1 MKPLHKV
8 KKSLGQNFL
17 IDKNIINKIIEIGN
31 INKNKSV
38 MEIGAGYGNLT
49 KAIVCMEPKKILA
62 VEKDKKLAFFLRK
75 KFKNYKNLKIINRD
89 ILDIIEEKNFGQNM
103 VVFGNLPY
111 NISTKILAS
120 LIMLKNWPPWYD
132 VLILMFQKEVADRIL
147 AKMQT
152 KEFSRLSVLSNWRL
166 EIKKHFNVSK
176 NCFFPRPKINSTLL
190 SFKPKK
196 NNPFNLKN
204 PKNLEKV
211 TRVLFSNRRKMINK
225 NFNKL
230 FEKKKSIIKNLNI
243 DLNKRPGE
251 LSNEMFY
258 KIAKQYENYPINS
271 FIFFFN
277 FI

>member
-1 MKPLHKV
+1 MKPLLKP

-17 IDKNIINKIIEIGN
+17 IDKNIINKIISIGN
-31 INKNKSV
+31 ISKNKTV
-38 MEIGAGYGNLT
+38 LEIGAGYGNLT
-49 KAIVCMEPKKILA
+49 KAIVCTGPKKILA
-62 VEKDKKLAFFLRK
+62 VEKDKRLAFFLKK
-75 KFKNYKNLKIINRD
+75 KFKNYNNLQIINRD
-89 ILDIIEEKNFGQNM
+89 FLDIIEEKNLGQNM

-111 NISTKILAS
+111 NVSTKILSS

-132 VLILMFQKEVADRIL
+132 ILIFMFQKEVADRIV

-166 EIKKHFNVSK
+166 EIKKHFNISK

-190 SFKPKK
+190 SFKPKI
-196 NNPFNLKN
+196 NNLFNLKN

-211 TRVLFSNRRKMINK
+211 TRILFSNRRKMINK

-230 FEKKKSIIKNLNI
+230 FENNESVAKSLNI
-243 DLNKRPGE
+243 DLNKRPEE

-258 KIAKQYENYPINS
+258 KIAIQYEKLSN
-271 FIFFFN
+271 
-277 FI
+277 

>member
-1 MKPLHKV
+1 MKFLQKA

-17 IDKNIINKIIEIGN
+17 VDKNIINKIIKIGN
-31 INKNKSV
+31 INKNKTV

-49 KAIVCMEPKKILA
+49 NAILYMEPKKIFA
-62 VEKDKKLAFFLRK
+62 VEKDKKLASFLKK
-75 KFKNYKNLKIINRD
+75 KFKNYKNLKIINAD
-89 ILDIIEEKNFGQNM
+89 ILNIIEEKNLEQNM
-103 VVFGNLPY
+103 IVFGNLPY
-111 NISTKILAS
+111 NVSTKILAS
-120 LIMLKNWPPWYD
+120 LILLKKWPPWYE
-132 VLILMFQKEVADRIL
+132 VLILMFQKEVADRII
-147 AKMQT
+147 AKTQT

-230 FEKKKSIIKNLNI
+230 FEKRESIAENLNI
-243 DLNKRPGE
+243 DLNKRPEE

-258 KIAKQYENYPINS
+258 KIAIQYEKLS
-271 FIFFFN
+271 D
-277 FI
+277 